1 MQVVRRGSVTGAA
14 QALYVTQPALT
25 ARLNA
30 LERDVGARLL
40 VRRRGGVRLTE
51 AGRAFLPYAER
62 ALQAMDEGRLVLGEL
77 RRGMSGHVAVCASPI
92 VSTYALPAILN
103 RFSQTHPGV
112 QVSVRTGH
120 SEEMIEL
127 VKREEVAVGLLRAFN
142 DPEVEQFTLY
152 EDELVL
158 VVHAD
163 HPAGDVARLAE
174 LGQEQFVL
182 FDRASSYHELTQ
194 AMFLEAAIAP
204 PGVMELDNV
213 DSAKKMI
220 ELGLGIAF
228 LPARRGRGRGAER
241 PPAHRRARGPHPA
254 APPDRR
260 RAPQGRGRSARRDG
274 RVPRAPAGD
283 APGASGRGVG
293 DSSLIIARACDPDA
307 RNA

>member
-1 MQVVRRGSVTGAA
+1 MHHQLEALVQVVRRGSVTGAA
-14 QALYVTQPALT
+14 HALYVTQPALT

-62 ALQAMDEGRLVLGEL
+62 ALHAMDEGRLVLGEL

-127 VKREEVAVGLLRAFN
+127 VKRDEVAVGLLRAFN
-142 DPEVEQFTLY
+142 DPDVEQFTLY

-158 VVHAD
+158 VVHAG
-163 HPAGDVARLAE
+163 HAVGDVARLAE
-174 LGQEQFVL
+174 LGREQFVL

-213 DSAKKMI
+213 DSAKKMV
-220 ELGLGIAF
+220 ELGLGVAF
-228 LPARRGRGRGAER
+228 LPHVAVADEVRSGRLRIVQLADRTPPRRPIVAV
-241 PPAHRRARGPHPA
+241 RRK
-254 APPDRR
+254 D
-260 RAPQGRGRSARRDG
+260 
-274 RVPRAPAGD
+274 AGD
-283 APGASGRGVG
+283 PLGATAAFLALLREMRPELQAAASAT
-293 DSSLIIARACDPDA
+293 AR
-307 RNA
+307 